1 MARLTRKKCARNL
14 IEAKVVVKASGDR
27 VKVAKVVV
35 KASGA
40 QVKAAKVVV
49 KASGAQVKAA
59 KVAPVPVV
67 VKTHADPAKAIE
79 ISLAPAEVMPKAC

>member
-1 MARLTRKKCARNL
+1 MARLIRKKCAHNL
-14 IEAKVVVKASGDR
+14 IE
-27 VKVAKVVV
+27 AKVVV

-40 QVKAAKVVV
+40 QVKAAKVV
-49 KASGAQVKAA
+49 ARSSDAQVKAG

-79 ISLAPAEVMPKAC
+79 ISLVPAAVMPKAY